1 MVLEKFSFQNFF
13 HWTFFGGGKK
23 ENMLEERE
31 TDRRRRHLPRDLFIR
46 HIREGSILYVTCGKR
61 KPFCLEI
68 NQLIRD
74 GLKLESA
81 ITCTSP
87 RCLPFTLYLISYKY
101 MHVLRALLKET
112 STFFFPFRLQQ
123 TSDSKKKT
131 LTKLSSGRT
140 RKLKLFEIISLSW
153 RRFSWVFFYH
163 EFLRTFWI
171 LTQVLSYRIEDCSKI
186 IIMATVAGET

>member
-1 MVLEKFSFQNFF
+1 MASCSEQWFWRSSYFRTFSIGLL
-13 HWTFFGGGKK
+13 GGGRKK
-23 ENMLEERE
+23 NMLEERE

-112 STFFFPFRLQQ
+112 STFFSLFASSIDRQATP
-123 TSDSKKKT
+123 KKT
-131 LTKLSSGRT
+131 LTNLSSGRT
-140 RKLKLFEIISLSW
+140 RKLKLFEIISLS
-153 RRFSWVFFYH
+153 
-163 EFLRTFWI
+163 
-171 LTQVLSYRIEDCSKI
+171 
-186 IIMATVAGET
+186 

>member
-1 MVLEKFSFQNFF
+1 MTILFF
-13 HWTFFGGGKK
+13 HWTFWG
-23 ENMLEERE
+23 ELEERE
-31 TDRRRRHLPRDLFIR
+31 TDRRRRHLPWDLFIR
-46 HIREGSILYVTCGKR
+46 RIREGSILYVTCGKR

-112 STFFFPFRLQQ
+112 STFFFPLSPPADKRLQ
-123 TSDSKKKT
+123 
-131 LTKLSSGRT
+131 
-140 RKLKLFEIISLSW
+140 RKPLPI
-153 RRFSWVFFYH
+153 Y
-163 EFLRTFWI
+163 
-171 LTQVLSYRIEDCSKI
+171 QV
-186 IIMATVAGET
+186 GELES